1 MRLTYTFTIYTLAIM
16 ILTVVI
22 LRKLIPY
29 LKSKHIGQKIL
40 DIGPRWH
47 VNKEGTPTMGGVSF
61 IVAGFIVFI
70 VYLILNFNKSEV
82 KEIILTINIMIY
94 ALLNGLIGVID
105 DIAKIRKKQNEGL
118 TPLEKIILQS
128 LFSVLFLISLHF
140 TVGINTVINI
150 PFTDISID
158 LGFFYYLL
166 AFFMLCGMVNSVNL
180 TDGIDGLASSVVLT
194 VGVLIS
200 AICLVYTENPSM
212 MFIGAL
218 LIGSSTGFLV
228 YNYYPARIFMG
239 DTGSLYFGGLI
250 AASAFLVGNI
260 LFVVIYGFVFIVEAL
275 SDIIQVIYFKITNG
289 KRIFKMAPL
298 HHHFEKCGW
307 SEIKIVTVFSIVNFI
322 FCVITFIG
330 YSV

>member
-1 MRLTYTFTIYTLAIM
+1 MRLTYTFAIYTLAIM

-70 VYLILNFNKSEV
+70 VYLVLNFNKSEV

-128 LFSVLFLISLHF
+128 LFSVLFLISF
-140 TVGINTVINI
+140 
-150 PFTDISID
+150 
-158 LGFFYYLL
+158 
-166 AFFMLCGMVNSVNL
+166 
-180 TDGIDGLASSVVLT
+180 
-194 VGVLIS
+194 
-200 AICLVYTENPSM
+200 
-212 MFIGAL
+212 
-218 LIGSSTGFLV
+218 
-228 YNYYPARIFMG
+228 
-239 DTGSLYFGGLI
+239 
-250 AASAFLVGNI
+250 
-260 LFVVIYGFVFIVEAL
+260 
-275 SDIIQVIYFKITNG
+275 
-289 KRIFKMAPL
+289 
-298 HHHFEKCGW
+298 
-307 SEIKIVTVFSIVNFI
+307 
-322 FCVITFIG
+322 
-330 YSV
+330 

>member
-140 TVGINTVINI
+140 TVGINTVINS

>member
-1 MRLTYTFTIYTLAIM
+1 MRLTYTFAIYTLAIM
-16 ILTVVI
+16 ALTAVL

-47 VNKEGTPTMGGVSF
+47 ENKEGTPTMGGASF
-61 IVAGFIVFI
+61 IVAGFIMFT
-70 VYLILNFNKSEV
+70 VYLVMNFSKVEA
-82 KEIILTINIMIY
+82 KEIMLIINIMVY

-140 TVGINTVINI
+140 TVGLSTTLSI
-150 PFTDISID
+150 PFTNVSVD
-158 LGFFYYLL
+158 LGFSYYFL

-200 AICLVYTENPSM
+200 AVCLVYTESYSM

-218 LIGSSTGFLV
+218 LIGSSTGFLI

-239 DTGSLYFGGLI
+239 DTGSLYFGGII
-250 AASAFLVGNI
+250 AASSFLMGNI
-260 LFVVIYGFVFIVEAL
+260 LFVGIYGFVFIIEAL
-275 SDIIQVIYFKITNG
+275 SDIIQVIYFKITKG

-307 SEIKIVTVFSIVNFI
+307 GEIKIVTVFSLVNFI
-322 FCVITFIG
+322 FCVIAFIG
-330 YSV
+330 YGV